1 MKTQNL
7 VLNFPLK
14 RDNMKILK
22 FFRSNISTII
32 IVGLLLVIS
41 FSPKAKSLMMT
52 GLVRTG
58 LFDPDVSDLD
68 PKPASSTTETKP
80 KTPVLVSTALFTASD
95 GKTIDLTNLKGKVI
109 FLNFWTTWCPPCIAE
124 MPSVNSLYKKL
135 KNNSNVVFVL
145 ADADG
150 NLESSTAFM
159 KKRKFDLPVYVPAGD
174 IPETLFRGSL
184 PTTLVINKRGEIVY
198 AHEGMANYDTPEM
211 EKLLNDLTQ

>member
-1 MKTQNL
+1 MKT
-7 VLNFPLK
+7 
-14 RDNMKILK
+14 LK

-32 IVGLLLVIS
+32 IVGLLLLIS
-41 FSPKAKSLMMT
+41 FSPKAKSLVMT

-58 LFDPDVSDLD
+58 LFDPDVSNIDA
-68 PKPASSTTETKP
+68 KPTSSTREAKP
-80 KTPVLVSTALFTASD
+80 KATLLVSRALFTGSD

-124 MPSVNSLYKKL
+124 MPSVNRLYTKF
-135 KNNSNVVFVL
+135 KNNSKVVFVL

-150 NLESSTAFM
+150 NFEKSTGFM
-159 KKRKFDLPVYVPAGD
+159 KKRKFDLPVYIPAGS

-184 PTTLVINKRGEIVY
+184 PTTVIINKKGEIIY

-211 EKLLNDLTQ
+211 ERLLNDLSR